1 MGSIDRRP
9 NGTWRARWRETANG
23 EQHARHFARRRDA
36 EQFLAQVSS
45 DLLRG
50 EYVDPSRGRIL
61 FNDYVEQW
69 QRGQV
74 HRATTAE
81 QVDGHLRNHILPAFG
96 TRPMASVLPT
106 EVQRWV
112 RALSERL
119 APATVEV
126 VYRYFA
132 AIFRSAVDDRI
143 ISSSPCRNIRLPKAA
158 PRIIVPPSVA
168 EVTALADAMPRHLQA
183 LVLFAAGTGA
193 RQGECFGLTL
203 DRIDFLRR
211 SVRID
216 RQLVALRGSQRLSPP
231 KTASSVRTV
240 PLPQMVVDVMAAH
253 LATYPTSPSEFVF
266 RSERLNALR
275 RGRVNEAFRA
285 AARIAGVGDDV
296 TFHDLRHFYASLLIR
311 SGCSVKVVQTRLG
324 HKNASETLDTYGHLW
339 ADDEDRTRAAVDSA
353 FAPSQEPR
361 AARWT

>member
-9 NGTWRARWRETANG
+9 NGTWRARWREAANG
-23 EQHARHFARRRDA
+23 EQHARHFDRRRDA

-50 EYVDPSRGRIL
+50 EYVDPSRGRITL
-61 FNDYVEQW
+61 ADYVEQW
-69 QRGQV
+69 RRGQV

-112 RALSERL
+112 KALSEKL

-132 AIFRSAVDDRI
+132 AIFRCAVDDRI
-143 ISSSPCRNIRLPKAA
+143 ISSSPCRNIRLPKAP
-158 PRIIVPPSVA
+158 PRLISPPSVD
-168 EVTALADAMPRHLQA
+168 EVRALADAMPKHLRA

-216 RQLVALRGSQRLSPP
+216 RQLVTLRGSQRFTPP
-231 KTASSVRTV
+231 KTASSVRSV
-240 PLPQMVVDVMAAH
+240 PLPQVVIDVMAAH
-253 LATYPTSPSEFVF
+253 LASYPAAQSEFVF
-266 RSERLNALR
+266 RPEQSSALR
-275 RGRVNEAFRA
+275 RGRVNEAFRK
-285 AARIAGVGDDV
+285 AARASGVSDDV

-324 HKNASETLDTYGHLW
+324 HKNASETLDTYSHLW
-339 ADDEDRTRAAVDSA
+339 PDDEDRTRAAVDAAFSPTSGLLSA
-353 FAPSQEPR
+353 RSE
-361 AARWT
+361 